1 MDTKCKVIH
10 AYIYRYQVS
19 TLEARCQVVGTRYEV
34 IGTRYE
40 VIGTG
45 YEVIGTGY
53 EVVILYNYKIYC
65 GTSQHTV
72 THTVLCRLIPPLST
86 PIGSLT

>member
-1 MDTKCKVIH
+1 MVIH

-34 IGTRYE
+34 IGT
-40 VIGTG
+40 
-45 YEVIGTGY
+45 GY
-53 EVVILYNYKIYC
+53 EVVVLYNYKIYC

-72 THTVLCRLIPPLST
+72 THTVLCRLIPPLPT